1 VLSPGMLLAGKYRI
15 VRAIGEGGFGQIY
28 LGRDETMG
36 RDVAIKELLGEAAL
50 VDPPTWQE
58 YQARFRK
65 EAQIMGMFS
74 HPNIVAAYA
83 LEVDPA
89 GSLYLVLEYVD
100 GGSLKEVLEA
110 TGPLPVARAL
120 DIAIGICHAI
130 EAIYKRDIVHRD
142 IKPSN
147 ILLARD
153 GTPKLTDFGI
163 AQVGHETRRTQRAF
177 GHPGTPAYKSPEQM
191 HSTGYLDERSDLY
204 ALGLVLYEMLA
215 GEPYV
220 RHRTPLRALRPD
232 VPQALH
238 AVITKALR
246 ENPAQRYQ
254 TAAEMRRDL
263 EVIRAQNA
271 TGQLRI
277 VLRGM
282 PRRYALA
289 AFATAAVLFISIS
302 VYRLGN
308 RLNTLQTAP
317 ITIASSAGPVYQVAS
332 APTVPLPAIG
342 NTPQP
347 LIALEISAI
356 PSLTPTAEKAFI
368 AHVADP
374 YEPDDIAPATIAV
387 GETLARSFEAQ
398 GDIDR
403 AMFRAKV
410 GRRYVISTANLAPG
424 VDTRLEVVAG
434 ERVYTND
441 DVAPGTLASQVVFDA
456 LEDSTAIITVYN
468 QDLFGPERTYDLT
481 VLEVTGQELTPEATN
496 TPVPSTRELE
506 PTWTPRPTFT
516 RPPTATLRPTS
527 TPLPTSTPRPTSTLR
542 PTWTRVPTWTPTP
555 TRTRTP
561 TATFTPGVTLT
572 PSLTFTPVPPTATPA
587 PPTATQPPP
596 TEEPTKTP
604 VPERTPL
611 PTSPPGPPGE

>member
-1 VLSPGMLLAGKYRI
+1 MLSPGMLLAGKYRI

-220 RHRTPLRALRPD
+220 RHRTPLRALRAD

-254 TAAEMRRDL
+254 TATEMRRDL

-277 VLRGM
+277 VLRGV

-289 AFATAAVLFISIS
+289 AFATAAVLFIAVS

-308 RLNTLQTAP
+308 RLNTLQAAP
-317 ITIASSAGPVYQVAS
+317 VTIASSAGPVYQVAS
-332 APTVPLPAIG
+332 APTVPLPALE

-347 LIALEISAI
+347 LVALEISAI

-368 AHVADP
+368 ERVTDP

-387 GETLARSFEAQ
+387 GETHARGFEAQ

-410 GRRYVISTANLAPG
+410 GRRYVVSTA
-424 VDTRLEVVAG
+424 
-434 ERVYTND
+434 
-441 DVAPGTLASQVVFDA
+441 
-456 LEDSTAIITVYN
+456 
-468 QDLFGPERTYDLT
+468 
-481 VLEVTGQELTPEATN
+481 
-496 TPVPSTRELE
+496 
-506 PTWTPRPTFT
+506 
-516 RPPTATLRPTS
+516 
-527 TPLPTSTPRPTSTLR
+527 
-542 PTWTRVPTWTPTP
+542 
-555 TRTRTP
+555 
-561 TATFTPGVTLT
+561 
-572 PSLTFTPVPPTATPA
+572 
-587 PPTATQPPP
+587 
-596 TEEPTKTP
+596 K
-604 VPERTPL
+604 
-611 PTSPPGPPGE
+611 